1 MTVLLQY
8 PVLGFVERHLRPLP
22 ILIVG
27 MALMALGLAAVAAA
41 ASIAT
46 LLGCVAIFTI
56 GSILATPTQQSVTA
70 SLADPRALGTYFG
83 VNALAL
89 AFGGALGNFSGGL
102 LTDVARDLGMPALPW
117 LTFGLLGL
125 GAAIGLAMLAQLLQ
139 GRPATAH
146 LVEAAQS

>member
-1 MTVLLQY
+1 MQSKRLVT
-8 PVLGFVERHLRPLP
+8 
-22 ILIVG
+22 
-27 MALMALGLAAVAAA
+27 
-41 ASIAT
+41 
-46 LLGCVAIFTI
+46 IFTL

-89 AFGGALGNFSGGL
+89 AFGGALGNLSGGL
-102 LTDVARDLGMPALPW
+102 LTDVARDLGIPALPW

-125 GAAIGLAMLAQLLQ
+125 GAAIGLAMLAELLQ
-139 GRPATAH
+139 RRPATAH